1 MIGETIINFF
11 QNFGM
16 LGFIVAL
23 YFIFLVDSMIFPSL
37 PEMFFLIAFLFQP
50 DIKWGILLLFI
61 ALLGIFCGNSLLYIL
76 AKKARIPNFIKEIMK
91 KYSSM
96 LLLGDERILFL
107 NNIAPVLP
115 YSGAFMAVN
124 EWDYKKSIFYLESG
138 AALKFSV
145 LLLLSNSFYIF
156 FSKGM
161 AKKATIFLIF
171 ITLAISFTLSYF
183 RKRKIEGKGSKIQLH
198 GKREL

>member
-1 MIGETIINFF
+1 
-11 QNFGM
+11 
-16 LGFIVAL
+16 
-23 YFIFLVDSMIFPSL
+23 
-37 PEMFFLIAFLFQP
+37 
-50 DIKWGILLLFI
+50 
-61 ALLGIFCGNSLLYIL
+61 CGNSLLYIL

-138 AALKFSV
+138 AALKFSI
-145 LLLLSNSFYIF
+145 LLSLSNSFYIF

-161 AKKATIFLIF
+161 AKKATIVLIF

-183 RKRKIEGKGSKIQLH
+183 RKRKIEGRGSKIQLH